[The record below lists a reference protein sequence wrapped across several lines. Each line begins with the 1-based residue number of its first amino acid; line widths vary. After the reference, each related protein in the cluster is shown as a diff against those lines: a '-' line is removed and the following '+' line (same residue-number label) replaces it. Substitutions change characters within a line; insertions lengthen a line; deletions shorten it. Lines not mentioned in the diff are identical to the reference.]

1 MAYAN
6 IPPRVFRVVTTYP
19 EVRTD
24 MTDQT
29 PEISLEAYAA
39 EQARGVTIDVRERAE
54 YAQAHVPGAVLVPM
68 GQLASRLGEIDRSA
82 RVHVICASGNRSK
95 AMTDLLVAAGFD
107 AASVAGGTRA
117 WIESGRPVGA
127 GL

>member
-1 MAYAN
+1 MS
-6 IPPRVFRVVTTYP
+6 
-19 EVRTD
+19 
-24 MTDQT
+24 DQT

-39 EQARGVTIDVRERAE
+39 ERKTGVTIDVRERTE
-54 YAQAHVPGAVLVPM
+54 YAQAHVPGAVLMPM
-68 GQLASRLGEIDRSA
+68 GELVSRFAEIDRSA

-95 AMTDLLVAAGFD
+95 AMTDLLIAAGFD

-117 WIESGRPVGA
+117 WLESGRAVGV